1 MKLKWCQ
8 IAILHLVPFV
18 IRTTPFLIKFI
29 NPHKFTVELSET
41 EKKNYNLKLSKAKLK
56 LIIS

>member
-1 MKLKWCQ
+1 MKFKWCQ
-8 IAILHLVPFV
+8 IAILYLVPFV

-41 EKKNYNLKLSKAKLK
+41 EKKPITLS
-56 LIIS
+56 